1 MKHLVKRSD
10 IIITTADKGGT
21 VVTDTENYIKEST
34 RQLSDKNS
42 YKILQTDPTL
52 QHNKIVKNTLDQ
64 IKNENLLSKKPA
76 EGLQKVN
83 PKTPKFYITPKIHKE
98 IIKGDLPFTHSPVTS
113 LKFHASTIT
122 FNLKINFFIY

>member
-1 MKHLVKRSD
+1 M
-10 IIITTADKGGT
+10 
-21 VVTDTENYIKEST
+21 DTEIYVKESN
-34 RQLSDKNS
+34 RQLSNKNS

-52 QHNKIVKNTLDQ
+52 QHNKMVCDTLGTF
-64 IKNENLLSKKPA
+64 KNENLLSKKIA
-76 EGLQKVN
+76 EGLKVVS
-83 PKTPKFYITPKIHKE
+83 PKTPTFYITPKIHKE